1 MIVALKGGLHK
12 HIAYRYMRLWSLH
25 PKYLDPQGLVALWRE
40 TLLAQAVLRGE
51 TRGYRNHPQLDRFK
65 NHAAPRTAISMYL
78 KGIYMEASARGY
90 AFDKSKIKPARKTTV
105 LTVTTGQMMYEWEH
119 LLAKLKTRNIAL
131 YRKWRSVPAPDPH
144 PIFKVRAGDVELW
157 ERY

>member
-1 MIVALKGGLHK
+1 
-12 HIAYRYMRLWSLH
+12 MRLWSLH

-65 NHAAPRTAISMYL
+65 KHTAPLSAISLYL
-78 KGIYMEASARGY
+78 KGIYAEACTRGY
-90 AFDKSKIKPARKTTV
+90 AFDKSKIKPARKFTS

-131 YRKWRSVPAPDPH
+131 YRECRNTARPEAH
-144 PIFKVRAGDVELW
+144 PLFKVRPGDVELW